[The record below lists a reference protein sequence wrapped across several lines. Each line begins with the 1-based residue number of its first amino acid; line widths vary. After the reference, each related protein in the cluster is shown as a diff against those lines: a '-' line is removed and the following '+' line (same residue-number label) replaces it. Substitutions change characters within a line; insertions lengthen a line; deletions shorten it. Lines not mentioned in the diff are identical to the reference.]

1 MSVVRYS
8 FALFLTASGLWAQAP
23 ASLTVTKATTS
34 EVDLTWTGTS
44 SSYSVQRRVLGGSY
58 QTIATASAA
67 QYADTTVDPYT
78 DYQYQVLAG
87 TAASNQVSV
96 GPPPPG
102 FNNIAPAPLIAG
114 NAITGYGDDASL
126 AFDSNGD
133 PSFAFLYDDPNQ
145 DGSTV
150 DSALLFRSW
159 NRAQFTWNPIVTVS
173 TVGDITSNTR
183 DSVSLAY
190 DPSTSTF
197 VIASEFISGNLYGI
211 KIFVSADLGKTW
223 TTKQSYSSGATA
235 FYAPSV
241 ALLNGNIYF
250 AVIVDTVGVRFYSG
264 TLSAAPTTWVLKT
277 PTKPANTDI
286 ALFGT
291 GASLALDS
299 TGTPAVAYW
308 VSDTRSSQ
316 SYNDVLLF
324 WRPLSAGA
332 PVVVTDTQNNQS
344 DVAVKMRFFGTNP
357 RIVFHAQRNDGDF
370 GVGVHFVRSDD
381 GGTTWQAP
389 VLIPP
394 DGHSSTD
401 YPFDLALDSQG
412 HAAIA
417 MGRNGGSG
425 DDLCGDPK
433 VSRSTDL
440 VHWTTCAVADISVTG
455 KFDVFPGALQ
465 IAFGGNDKLFLLW
478 KDISSSDS
486 GVGILFYRE
495 PPAGTGNA
503 PVIQAPPSGRPQ
515 VSDGAGFRS
524 NIVAGSWVTIFGAN
538 FADAPAIWS
547 NLDFTHGLPTLL
559 AGIQVKINGQL
570 AATYYTQSDQVNVQA
585 PGNISGPVT
594 VQVIKNGIASNT
606 VTATAVAHAPGLFAY
621 SVDQKNFYPAAVY
634 PDGTLVGDPAIVGT
648 SVPNRKAHGGDIVQ
662 LYSTGL
668 GPEPGGVL
676 VTATGF
682 PDALSVT
689 LTLGSTTI
697 TTPNPVTF
705 LVAPGE
711 FQTNINIPAGLAP
724 GNYTITLTTGGVS
737 SQPGITLPV
746 GP

>member
-1 MSVVRYS
+1 MRRLL
-8 FALFLTASGLWAQAP
+8 FALLLTASAIWAQAP
-23 ASLTVTKATTS
+23 ASLTVTKATTK
-34 EVDLTWTGTS
+34 EVDLTWTGSS

-58 QTIATASAA
+58 QTIATASTA
-67 QYADTTVDPYT
+67 QYADTTIDPYT

-87 TAASNQVSV
+87 TAASNAVSV
-96 GPPPPG
+96 GPPPAG
-102 FNNIAPAPLIAG
+102 FNNVAPAPLIAG
-114 NAITGYGDDASL
+114 NPITGYGDDASL

-133 PSFAFLYDDPNQ
+133 PAFAFLYDDPNQ
-145 DGSTV
+145 DGSTI

-159 NRAQFTWNPIVTVS
+159 NRAQFSWNPIVTVS
-173 TVGDITSNTR
+173 TVGDITSTSRN
-183 DSVSLAY
+183 SVSLAY
-190 DPSTSTF
+190 DPSTSTY

-235 FYAPSV
+235 YYAPSV

-250 AVIVDTVGVRFYSG
+250 AVIVDTIGVRFYSG
-264 TLSAAPTTWVLKT
+264 SLSAAGSTWVLKT

-299 TGTPAVAYW
+299 SGNPAVAYW
-308 VSDTRSSQ
+308 VPDTRSNQ
-316 SYNDVLLF
+316 GYNDVLLY

-332 PVVVTDTQNNQS
+332 PVVVTDTQNQQS
-344 DVAVKMRFFGTNP
+344 DVAVKMRFFGNNP
-357 RIVFHAQRNDGDF
+357 RILFHAQRNDADF

-381 GGTTWQAP
+381 GGTTWQTP
-389 VLIPP
+389 VVIPP
-394 DGHSSTD
+394 DGNSSSD
-401 YPFDLALDSQG
+401 FPFDLALDSQG

-417 MGRNGGSG
+417 MGQNGSSG
-425 DDLCGDPK
+425 DGLCGNPK
-433 VSRSTDL
+433 LSRSSDL
-440 VHWTTCAVADISVTG
+440 LHWTTCAAADISVTG
-455 KFDVFPGALQ
+455 KFQPYPSALQ
-465 IAFGGNDKLFLLW
+465 VAFGGNDKLILLW
-478 KDISSSDS
+478 EDTSGSDS
-486 GVGILFYRE
+486 GAGILFYRE
-495 PPAGTGNA
+495 APTGGA
-503 PVIQAPPSGRPQ
+503 PVIQAPPSGRPM
-515 VSDGAGFRS
+515 VSDGAGFRP

-547 NLDFTHGLPTLL
+547 NLDFSHGLPTLL

-570 AATYYTQSDQVNVQA
+570 AATYYAQSDQVNVQA
-585 PGNISGPVT
+585 PSNISGAVT
-594 VQVIKNGIASNT
+594 VQVIRNGIASNT
-606 VTATAVAHAPGLFAY
+606 VTANAVAHAPGLFAY
-621 SVDQKNFYPAAVY
+621 SIDQKIFFPAAVY
-634 PDGTLVGDPAIVGT
+634 PDGTLVGDPAVVGT
-648 SVPNRKAHGGDIVQ
+648 SVPNRKAHGGDIIQ

-668 GPEPGGVL
+668 GPTQGGVL
-676 VTATGF
+676 VNATGF

-689 LTLGSTTI
+689 LTLGSTTV

-724 GNYTITLTTGGVS
+724 GNYTLTLTADGVS
-737 SQPGITLPV
+737 TQPGITLPV